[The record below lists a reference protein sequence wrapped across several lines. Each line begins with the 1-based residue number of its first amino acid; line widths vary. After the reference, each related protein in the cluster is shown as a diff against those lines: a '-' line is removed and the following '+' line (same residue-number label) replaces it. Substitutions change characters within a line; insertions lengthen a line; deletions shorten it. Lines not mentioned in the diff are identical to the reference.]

1 MNRRVKNTIR
11 KIIYIIIFIAMI
23 TCFIY
28 LGNKYAND
36 DKQKVITIND
46 YYKNVKKDRYEIVR
60 GAKLISLL
68 KEGNNLIM
76 IGNKDSEYSKKYIE
90 ELDMILDE
98 LEIDKVYYYDLIN
111 DKAQENS
118 NYYEIVELLKGYL
131 TTTDTS
137 ENNLLSPSFYIVTDG
152 KVNYYN
158 VETSAMK
165 NTDTIESYW
174 NVQSEFNFR
183 QEISSA
189 INKYYLNK

>member
-11 KIIYIIIFIAMI
+11 KVIYIVIFIAMI

-28 LGNKYAND
+28 LGNKYTSD
-36 DKQKVITIND
+36 DKEKILTIND
-46 YYKNVKKDRYEIVR
+46 YYKNINKNRYEIVR
-60 GAKLISLL
+60 GAKIISLL
-68 KEGNNLIM
+68 KKGNHLIM
-76 IGNKDSEYSKKYIE
+76 IGNKDSKYSQKYIE
-90 ELDMILDE
+90 ELDIILEE

-111 DKAQENS
+111 DKAQANS
-118 NYYEIVELLKGYL
+118 NYYEIVELLEGHL

-137 ENNLLSPSFYIVTDG
+137 DNNLLSPSFYIVTDG

-174 NVQSEFNFR
+174 NVQNEFNFK

>member
-11 KIIYIIIFIAMI
+11 KVIYIIIFTAMI

-28 LGNKYAND
+28 LGNKYASD

>member
-1 MNRRVKNTIR
+1 MNRRAKNTIR

-28 LGNKYAND
+28 LGNKYASD

-46 YYKNVKKDRYEIVR
+46 YYQNVKKDRYEIVR

-76 IGNKDSEYSKKYIE
+76 IGNKNSEYSKKYIE
-90 ELDMILDE
+90 ELDMILEE

-137 ENNLLSPSFYIVTDG
+137 KNNLLSPSFYIVTDG

-174 NVQSEFNFR
+174 NVQNEFNFR

>member
-1 MNRRVKNTIR
+1 MNPRIKKHLRNF
-11 KIIYIIIFIAMI
+11 IYAVIFMAMI
-23 TCFIY
+23 GCFIY

-174 NVQSEFNFR
+174 NVQNEFNFR

>member
-1 MNRRVKNTIR
+1 
-11 KIIYIIIFIAMI
+11 
-23 TCFIY
+23 
-28 LGNKYAND
+28 
-36 DKQKVITIND
+36 
-46 YYKNVKKDRYEIVR
+46 
-60 GAKLISLL
+60 
-68 KEGNNLIM
+68 M
-76 IGNKDSEYSKKYIE
+76 IGNKDSKYSQKYIE
-90 ELDMILDE
+90 ELDIILEE

-111 DKAQENS
+111 DKAQANS
-118 NYYEIVELLKGYL
+118 NYYEIVELLEGHL

-137 ENNLLSPSFYIVTDG
+137 DNNLLSPSFYIVTDG

-174 NVQSEFNFR
+174 NVQNEFNFK

>member
-11 KIIYIIIFIAMI
+11 KVIYIIIFIAMI

>member
-174 NVQSEFNFR
+174 NVQNEFNFR